1 MKEINFAEIEK
12 KWQQYWRDN
21 QVYKADEK
29 SGKPKYYA
37 LTMFPYPSG
46 KGLHVG
52 HPLSYVAADIVARF
66 KKHQGFEVLHP
77 MGFDAFGLPAEQYAI
92 QTGKHPADTTAE
104 NIATYKKQLE
114 ILGLSYDWDRE
125 VRTSDPE
132 YYKWTQWIFLQIFN
146 SWYNKETD
154 RAEPIET
161 LVNRFKVEGSK
172 GFEVENGFTADDWA
186 AFSEAEQEKVL
197 QQFRLAYL
205 AYSEVNWCEALGTVL
220 ANDEVI
226 NGVSE
231 RGGHPVTKKK
241 MRQWFLRITD
251 YAERLLQGLET
262 IDWPEPLKEM
272 QRNWIGKSTG
282 AQVEFKV
289 RGVEFKGEGLKF
301 KEPPSHAGEGLGPT
315 TIEIFTTRPD
325 TIFGS
330 TFMVVAPE
338 SDLVQQLITDEQRGE
353 VNQYIEYVKSRS
365 ERDRMADVKTVTGAF
380 TGSYA
385 INPFTNE
392 EIPIWTA
399 EYVLAS
405 YGTGAVMAVP
415 AHDSRD
421 YAFAKKFGLPINQVV
436 SGGDISKESYD
447 AKEGTLINSGFL
459 NGMEVKDAI
468 NEAIEVIEEMGIG
481 KRKVNYRLRDAG
493 FSRQRYW
500 GEPFPIVFDGETPK
514 PLNEGDLPITLP
526 EVVSYKPTGT
536 GESPIAAVNDWVDAG
551 NGLRRE
557 TDTMP
562 GYAGSSWYWLRYMDP
577 HNKEAFVGK
586 DKEAFW
592 QNVDLYIGGS
602 EHAVGHL
609 LYARL
614 WQKVLF
620 DLGYVGK
627 DEPFQKMVNQGMI
640 QGTSQIMYR
649 DDLKN
654 EFISYE
660 EYEKSNWT
668 WNSDEVANRPASDKE
683 QLESFEEPTRKF
695 SSIHVPIEYVNAN
708 NELDYKKA
716 FEEVP
721 YLTGHKY
728 SANDKG
734 KIVCQPVVEKMSKSK
749 HNVVTPDAMVEK
761 YGADTLRMYE
771 MFLGPITDS
780 KPWNT
785 AGIDG
790 VFKFLRK
797 FWNLFYNKQNEPEI
811 SDAAATKE
819 ELKVLHSCIQK
830 IEGDIERLALNT
842 CVSSFMICINDLQS
856 LNCNKREILEPL
868 TVLLSPFAPHI
879 AEEAWQLLGKAPSVT
894 SAPYP
899 VFNPAYLVE
908 DAHVYPI
915 MINGKKRHEITLPA
929 GIGQDE
935 AIAKALAEEAVQ
947 KWTEGKSLRKQIFV
961 PKKIINLV
969 VG

>member
-1 MKEINFAEIEK
+1 MKEIDFAEIEK
-12 KWQQYWRDN
+12 KWQDYWRDN
-21 QVYKADEK
+21 QVYKANEN

-92 QTGKHPADTTAE
+92 QTGKHPADTTNE

-125 VRTSDPE
+125 VRTCDPE
-132 YYKWTQWIFLQIFN
+132 YYKWTQWIFLQLFN
-146 SWYNKETD
+146 SWYNKEND
-154 RAEPIET
+154 KAENIES
-161 LVNRFKVEGSK
+161 LVEKFKAQGST
-172 GFEVENGFTADDWA
+172 GSEVESDFTANEWK

-205 AYSEVNWCEALGTVL
+205 ASSEVNWCEALGTVL

-251 YAERLLQGLET
+251 FAERLLQGLET

-282 AQVEFKV
+282 AQ
-289 RGVEFKGEGLKF
+289 LKF
-301 KEPPSHAGEGLGPT
+301 QVSGSKSKVEV
-315 TIEIFTTRPD
+315 FTTRPD

-338 SDLVQQLITDEQRGE
+338 SDLIQELTTEVQWEEIEK
-353 VNQYIEYVKSRS
+353 YIEYVKSRS
-365 ERDRMADVKTVTGAF
+365 ERDRMADVKTVSGAF
-380 TGSYA
+380 TGAYA
-385 INPFTNE
+385 INPFTNQ
-392 EIPIWTA
+392 EIPIWTS

-421 YAFAKKFGLPINQVV
+421 YAFAKKFSLDIIQVV
-436 SGGDISKESYD
+436 SGGDISTESYD
-447 AKEGTLINSGFL
+447 AKEGKMMNSGFL
-459 NGMEVKDAI
+459 DGLEVK
-468 NEAIEVIEEMGIG
+468 EAISVAIDKIEEKGIG
-481 KRKVNYRLRDAG
+481 TRKVNYRLRDAG

-500 GEPFPIVFDGETPK
+500 GEPFPIVFNDETPK
-514 PLNEGDLPITLP
+514 PLSENDLPLTLP

-536 GESPIAAVNDWVDAG
+536 GDSPIAAVEEWVKAG
-551 NGLRRE
+551 DGLKRE

-577 HNKEAFVGK
+577 TNKEAFVGK
-586 DKEAFW
+586 DNEAYW

-609 LYARL
+609 LYSRL

-620 DLGYVGK
+620 DLGYVSK
-627 DEPFQKMVNQGMI
+627 AEPFQKMVNQGMI
-640 QGTSQIMYR
+640 QGASKLANRIVDRVSNKITYVSAS
-649 DDLKN
+649 LKN
-654 EFISYE
+654 EHKI
-660 EYEKSNWT
+660 T
-668 WNSDEVANRPASDKE
+668 DRV
-683 QLESFEEPTRKF
+683 
-695 SSIHVPIEYVNAN
+695 HVDVSQVNGAD
-708 NELDYKKA
+708 ELDIAA
-716 FEEVP
+716 FEA
-721 YLTGHKY
+721 
-728 SANDKG
+728 SRNDDSQIEFILDNG
-734 KIVCQPVVEKMSKSK
+734 KFTCETEVEKMSKRWL
-749 HNVVTPDAMVEK
+749 NVVNPEDMVEK
-761 YGADTLRMYE
+761 YGADTFRMYE

-797 FWNLFYNKQNEPEI
+797 FWNLFYNNQNEFEV
-811 SDAAATKE
+811 SNEKATKD
-819 ELKVLHSCIQK
+819 ELKVLHTCIQK
-830 IEGDIERLALNT
+830 IEGDIEKLALNT
-842 CVSSFMICINDLQS
+842 CVSSFMICVNDLQG
-856 LNCNKREILEPL
+856 LKCNKREILEPL

-879 AEEAWQLLGKAPSVT
+879 AEEVWAQLGNEPSVT
-894 SAPYP
+894 AATYP
-899 VFNPAYLVE
+899 KFEAKYVVE
-908 DAHVYPI
+908 DEHLYPI
-915 MINGKKRHEITLPA
+915 MINGKMRHKITLPA
-929 GIGQDE
+929 GIKQDE
-935 AIAKALAEEAVQ
+935 AIAAAMNEEAVQ
-947 KWTEGKSLRKQIFV
+947 KWTEGKNLRKQIFV